1 MKRTFQRVL
10 FDGREPFQICFLTT
24 VAANVFI
31 GAEFNTSIDRRTG
44 IHASFLKSGRL
55 GHPTN
60 RVNNLLKIHSLQAVR
75 REARRLDTP
84 KVGRY
89 HSRFRF
95 QHGTSPSVMF
105 ESLSDKL
112 KRTLKNLRGEG
123 VLTKEHVDAALRE
136 IRLALLEADV
146 NYKVAK
152 DFIASVQQKAEGQQ
166 VWQELKPSEQVVKI
180 VFDELVELLGGQS
193 SRLVFTKQLPNTV
206 MVVGLQGSG
215 KTTSTGKIAR
225 WLAKNQERKP
235 LLLSVDVYRP
245 AAREQLKV
253 IAKATGQQIF
263 EYPESNDPLTLV
275 REAQRHAQQTGF
287 DTLLIDTAGR
297 LHIDDELM
305 EELVQIKN
313 ETRPVEILF
322 VADAMTGQ
330 DAVRSAEEFHRRV
343 GITGVI
349 LTKMDGD
356 ARGGAALSIKQV
368 TGQPVKFVGVGE
380 RYDALEPF
388 YPDRVAQRIL
398 GMGDVLSLIE
408 EVQAKVD
415 QDEAEE
421 QLKKLQ
427 KNEFTLDDF
436 RSQLRQVK
444 KLGSFSKIMK
454 LLPDQLLGGMGMPQ
468 LNEEQSAMMEKE
480 LKRTEAIIDSMTWE
494 ERNDHRILNAN
505 RRRRIAR
512 GSGTNVAAVNQLIK
526 QYVEMRQM
534 MRQLSSSGLF
544 GGGGLKS
551 KMLRKMT
558 GMPDMAGFSGDDG
571 ELPQLPSGPFGQA
584 SPAGP
589 SKKKHKKKRKKR
601 RR

>member
-1 MKRTFQRVL
+1 
-10 FDGREPFQICFLTT
+10 
-24 VAANVFI
+24 
-31 GAEFNTSIDRRTG
+31 
-44 IHASFLKSGRL
+44 
-55 GHPTN
+55 
-60 RVNNLLKIHSLQAVR
+60 
-75 REARRLDTP
+75 
-84 KVGRY
+84 
-89 HSRFRF
+89 
-95 QHGTSPSVMF
+95 MF

-146 NYKVAK
+146 NFKVAK
-152 DFIASVQQKAEGQQ
+152 DFINSVKEKAEGQQ

-180 VFDELVELLGGQS
+180 VYDELVDLLGGQS
-193 SRLVFTKQLPNTV
+193 SRLVFTKQIPNVV
-206 MVVGLQGSG
+206 MIVGLQGSG

-225 WLAKNQERKP
+225 WLTASQQRKP

-263 EYPESNDPLTLV
+263 EQPETNDPLTLV
-275 REAQRHAQQTGF
+275 REAYKHAQQTGF
-287 DTLLIDTAGR
+287 DTLMIDTAGR
-297 LHIDDELM
+297 LHIDDVLM
-305 EELVQIKN
+305 DELVKIKS
-313 ETRPVEILF
+313 ETHPVEILF

-408 EVQAKVD
+408 EVQSKVD
-415 QDEAEE
+415 QSEAEE
-421 QLKKLQ
+421 QLRKLQ

-444 KLGSFSKIMK
+444 RLGSFSKIMK
-454 LLPDQLLGGMGMPQ
+454 LLPDQLLGGIGMPQ
-468 LNEEQSAMMEKE
+468 LDDEQSKQMERE
-480 LKRTEAIIDSMTWE
+480 LKRTEAIIDSMTQK
-494 ERNDHRILNAN
+494 ERIDHRILNAN

-512 GSGTNVAAVNQLIK
+512 GSGTAVADVNQLIK
-526 QYVEMRQM
+526 QYSEMRQM
-534 MRQLSSSGLF
+534 MRQLSGSGIFGGSGLK
-544 GGGGLKS
+544 G
-551 KMLRKMT
+551 KMMRRMAGIS
-558 GMPDMAGFSGDDG
+558 GMPDMAGLGENGD
-571 ELPQLPSGPFGQA
+571 EMPSL
-584 SPAGP
+584 PAGP
-589 SKKKHKKKRKKR
+589 SRKKLKKKKRKKKR
-601 RR
+601 K

>member
-1 MKRTFQRVL
+1 
-10 FDGREPFQICFLTT
+10 
-24 VAANVFI
+24 
-31 GAEFNTSIDRRTG
+31 
-44 IHASFLKSGRL
+44 
-55 GHPTN
+55 
-60 RVNNLLKIHSLQAVR
+60 
-75 REARRLDTP
+75 
-84 KVGRY
+84 
-89 HSRFRF
+89 
-95 QHGTSPSVMF
+95 MF

-152 DFIASVQQKAEGQQ
+152 DFIASVKEKAEGQQ

-180 VFDELVELLGGQS
+180 VYDELVDLLGGQS
-193 SRLVFTKQLPNTV
+193 SRLVFTKQITNTV

-225 WLAKNQERKP
+225 WLSKNQERKP
-235 LLLSVDVYRP
+235 LLVSVDVYRP

-253 IAKATGQQIF
+253 IARTTGQQIF
-263 EYPESNDPLTLV
+263 EQPDSNDPLTLV
-275 REAQRHAQQTGF
+275 REAHKHAQQTGF

-297 LHIDDELM
+297 LHIDDQLM
-305 EELVQIKN
+305 EELVNIKN
-313 ETRPVEILF
+313 ETHPVEILF

-415 QDEAEE
+415 QSEAEE

-454 LLPDQLLGGMGMPQ
+454 LLPDQLLGGFGMPQ
-468 LNEEQSAMMEKE
+468 LDDEQSKMMEQE

-512 GSGTNVAAVNQLIK
+512 GSGTTVASVNQLVK

-544 GGGGLKS
+544 GGSGLKS
-551 KMLRKMT
+551 KMMRKMT
-558 GMPDMAGFSGDDG
+558 GMPDMSGFGGDGGD
-571 ELPQLPSGPFGQA
+571 LPSFPSGP
-584 SPAGP
+584 PRKKL
-589 SKKKHKKKRKKR
+589 KKKKKKR

>member
-1 MKRTFQRVL
+1 MVTERDCTKAASNDRV
-10 FDGREPFQICFLTT
+10 G
-24 VAANVFI
+24 
-31 GAEFNTSIDRRTG
+31 
-44 IHASFLKSGRL
+44 
-55 GHPTN
+55 
-60 RVNNLLKIHSLQAVR
+60 
-75 REARRLDTP
+75 
-84 KVGRY
+84 
-89 HSRFRF
+89 
-95 QHGTSPSVMF
+95 
-105 ESLSDKL
+105 
-112 KRTLKNLRGEG
+112 
-123 VLTKEHVDAALRE
+123 
-136 IRLALLEADV
+136 
-146 NYKVAK
+146 
-152 DFIASVQQKAEGQQ
+152 
-166 VWQELKPSEQVVKI
+166 PSE
-180 VFDELVELLGGQS
+180 
-193 SRLVFTKQLPNTV
+193 
-206 MVVGLQGSG
+206 
-215 KTTSTGKIAR
+215 
-225 WLAKNQERKP
+225 
-235 LLLSVDVYRP
+235 
-245 AAREQLKV
+245 
-253 IAKATGQQIF
+253 TGQQIF
-263 EYPESNDPLTLV
+263 EDPATNDPLILV
-275 REAQRHAQQTGF
+275 RGAVKHAQQTGF

-305 EELVQIKN
+305 EELVTIRN
-313 ETRPVEILF
+313 ETHPVETLF

-368 TGQPVKFVGVGE
+368 IGQPVKFVGVGE

-415 QDEAEE
+415 QGEAEA

-427 KNEFTLDDF
+427 QNEFTLDDF

-468 LNEEQSAMMEKE
+468 LTEEQSTEMERE

-512 GSGTNVAAVNQLIK
+512 GSGTAVASVNQLIK

-534 MRQLSSSGLF
+534 MRQLSGSGLF
-544 GGGGLKS
+544 GGSGLKG
-551 KMLRKMT
+551 KMMRKIT
-558 GMPDMAGFSGDDG
+558 GMPDMGGFGG
-571 ELPQLPSGPFGQA
+571 EGGEMPSLPSLPGA
-584 SPAGP
+584 PAGP
-589 SKKKHKKKRKKR
+589 SRKKLKKKRKKKR
-601 RR
+601 R

>member
-1 MKRTFQRVL
+1 
-10 FDGREPFQICFLTT
+10 
-24 VAANVFI
+24 
-31 GAEFNTSIDRRTG
+31 
-44 IHASFLKSGRL
+44 
-55 GHPTN
+55 
-60 RVNNLLKIHSLQAVR
+60 
-75 REARRLDTP
+75 
-84 KVGRY
+84 
-89 HSRFRF
+89 
-95 QHGTSPSVMF
+95 MF

-225 WLAKNQERKP
+225 WLTANQDRKP

-263 EYPESNDPLTLV
+263 EDPQTNDPLTLV
-275 REAQRHAQQTGF
+275 RGALKHVQQTGF
-287 DTLLIDTAGR
+287 DTLLIATAGR

-305 EELVQIKN
+305 EELVKIKN
-313 ETRPVEILF
+313 ETHPVETLF
-322 VADAMTGQ
+322 IADAMTGQ

-388 YPDRVAQRIL
+388 YPDRIAQRIL

-408 EVQAKVD
+408 EVQSKVD
-415 QDEAEE
+415 QSEAEE

-427 KNEFTLDDF
+427 KNQFTLDDF
-436 RSQLRQVK
+436 RGQLRQVK
-444 KLGSFSKIMK
+444 RLGSFSKIMK
-454 LLPDQLLGGMGMPQ
+454 LLPDQLLGGIGMPE
-468 LNEEQSAMMEKE
+468 LSEEQSKEMERE
-480 LKRTEAIIDSMTWE
+480 LKRTEAIIDSMTKE

-512 GSGTNVAAVNQLIK
+512 GSGSSVADVNALIK
-526 QYVEMRQM
+526 RSEEHTSELQ
-534 MRQLSSSGLF
+534 QLSSSGMF
-544 GGGGLKS
+544 GGGGLGGKV
-551 KMLRKMT
+551 MRR
-558 GMPDMAGFSGDDG
+558 MAGVPNMDFGGGDPMLG
-571 ELPQLPSGPFGQA
+571 GLPPGLPGS
-584 SPAGP
+584 SR
-589 SKKKHKKKRKKR
+589 KKK
-601 RR
+601 

>member
-1 MKRTFQRVL
+1 
-10 FDGREPFQICFLTT
+10 
-24 VAANVFI
+24 
-31 GAEFNTSIDRRTG
+31 
-44 IHASFLKSGRL
+44 
-55 GHPTN
+55 
-60 RVNNLLKIHSLQAVR
+60 
-75 REARRLDTP
+75 
-84 KVGRY
+84 
-89 HSRFRF
+89 
-95 QHGTSPSVMF
+95 MF

-123 VLTKEHVDAALRE
+123 VLTKEHVDGALRE

-152 DFIASVQQKAEGQQ
+152 DFIASVQAKAEGQQ

-193 SRLVFTKQLPNTV
+193 SRLVFTKQVPNTV

-225 WLAKNQERKP
+225 WLAKNQDRKP

-263 EYPESNDPLTLV
+263 EYPETNDPLTLV
-275 REAQRHAQQTGF
+275 NEAHKHAQQTGF

-305 EELVQIKN
+305 EELVKIKQA
-313 ETRPVEILF
+313 THPVEILF

-330 DAVRSAEEFHRRV
+330 DAVRSAEEFHRRI

-368 TGQPVKFVGVGE
+368 IGQPVKFVGVGE

-408 EVQAKVD
+408 EVQSKVD
-415 QDEAEE
+415 QSEAEE

-454 LLPDQLLGGMGMPQ
+454 LLPDQLLGGMGVPQ
-468 LNEEQSAMMEKE
+468 LNDEQSKMMEQE

-512 GSGTNVAAVNQLIK
+512 GSGTTVATVNQLIK

-534 MRQLSSSGLF
+534 MRQLTSSGMF
-544 GGGGLKS
+544 GGGGLKGR
-551 KMLRKMT
+551 MMRKMT
-558 GMPDMAGFSGDDG
+558 GLPDMSGFSGDMD
-571 ELPQLPSGPFGQA
+571 ELGGMPPMPGLPGA
-584 SPAGP
+584 PAGP
-589 SKKKHKKKRKKR
+589 SRKKLKKKRKKKR
-601 RR
+601 R

>member
-1 MKRTFQRVL
+1 
-10 FDGREPFQICFLTT
+10 
-24 VAANVFI
+24 
-31 GAEFNTSIDRRTG
+31 
-44 IHASFLKSGRL
+44 
-55 GHPTN
+55 
-60 RVNNLLKIHSLQAVR
+60 
-75 REARRLDTP
+75 
-84 KVGRY
+84 
-89 HSRFRF
+89 
-95 QHGTSPSVMF
+95 MF

-123 VLTKEHVDAALRE
+123 VLTPAHVEAALRE

-152 DFIASVQQKAEGQQ
+152 DFIASVKEKAEGQQ
-166 VWQELKPSEQVVKI
+166 VWLELKPSEQVVKI

-193 SRLVFTKQLPNTV
+193 SRLVFTKTTLNTV
-206 MVVGLQGSG
+206 MIVGLQGSG

-225 WLAKNQERKP
+225 WLAANQQRKP
-235 LLLSVDVYRP
+235 LLLSTDVYRP

-253 IAKATGQQIF
+253 IAKATGQSIF
-263 EYPESNDPLTLV
+263 ERPETNDPLELT
-275 REAQRHAQQTGF
+275 REALKHARDTGY

-305 EELVQIKN
+305 EELVNIKN
-313 ETRPVEILF
+313 ETHPVEILF

-330 DAVRSAEEFHRRV
+330 DAVRSAEEFHRRI
-343 GITGVI
+343 GITGVV

-368 TGQPVKFVGVGE
+368 IGQPVKFVGVGE

-408 EVQAKVD
+408 EVQSKVD
-415 QDEAEE
+415 QSEAEA
-421 QLKKLQ
+421 QLKKIQ

-468 LNEEQSAMMEKE
+468 LDEEQSKQMEQE
-480 LKRTEAIIDSMTWE
+480 LKRTEAVIDSMTWE

-512 GSGTNVAAVNQLIK
+512 GSGTSVASVNQLIK
-526 QYVEMRQM
+526 QYVEMRGM
-534 MRQLSSSGLF
+534 MQQLSSSGLF
-544 GGGGLKS
+544 GGGGVKS

-558 GMPDMAGFSGDDG
+558 GIPDMAGFSGDED
-571 ELPQLPSGPFGQA
+571 ELPSLPA
-584 SPAGP
+584 APAGP
-589 SKKKHKKKRKKR
+589 SRKKLKKKRKKKR
-601 RR
+601 R